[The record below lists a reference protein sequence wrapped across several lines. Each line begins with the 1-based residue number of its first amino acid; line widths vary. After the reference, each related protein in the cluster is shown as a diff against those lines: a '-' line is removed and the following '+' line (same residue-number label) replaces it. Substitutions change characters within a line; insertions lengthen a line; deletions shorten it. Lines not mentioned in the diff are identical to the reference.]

1 LKLAIT
7 SGHSCGRKS
16 VFGKKKPMT
25 TAIHPLSAVRQEG
38 AVLLICSDAS
48 VARRYLVELASVGG
62 PHRAPLATSIAQ
74 AEAMLRDWTPHV
86 IVLDESCIEKD
97 VIDEGTPGPLNA
109 LDTLEPTVAALT
121 EHAPVVVVGSAQH
134 QDALAF
140 LISAGAVD
148 LVARLGNF
156 VPVTVG
162 LVVRRAQIG
171 EQTLSGVL
179 NQRERSRDFGE
190 MLRHEVNNPLTGILG
205 NAEML
210 LKLRAELPP
219 HAVARLETIA
229 GLAVRLRETIR
240 RLSDCWEAQHDS
252 AGAI

>member
-1 LKLAIT
+1 
-7 SGHSCGRKS
+7 
-16 VFGKKKPMT
+16 
-25 TAIHPLSAVRQEG
+25 
-38 AVLLICSDAS
+38 
-48 VARRYLVELASVGG
+48 
-62 PHRAPLATSIAQ
+62 
-74 AEAMLRDWTPHV
+74 MLRDWTPHV
-86 IVLDESCIEKD
+86 IVLDESCIEND
-97 VIDEGTPGPLNA
+97 VRAAEVAGPV
-109 LDTLEPTVAALT
+109 DTLENLEPTVASLT
-121 EHAPVVVVGSAQH
+121 EHAPVVVVASAQH

-140 LISAGAVD
+140 LIGAGAVD

-171 EQTLSGVL
+171 EQMSSTAS
-179 NQRERSRDFGE
+179 NERERSRNFGE

-219 HAVARLETIA
+219 QVISRVETIA
-229 GLAVRLRETIR
+229 ELAVRLRETIR

-252 AGAI
+252 AGAV